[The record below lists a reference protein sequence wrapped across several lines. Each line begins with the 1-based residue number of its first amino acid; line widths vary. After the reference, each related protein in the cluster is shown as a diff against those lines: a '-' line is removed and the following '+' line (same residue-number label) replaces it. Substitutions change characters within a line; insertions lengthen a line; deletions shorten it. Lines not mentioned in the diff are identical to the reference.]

1 MNYKNMTIS
10 SKPQNF
16 KKKKETNTNNT
27 KIPSNLKNWFLVK
40 S

>member
-16 KKKKETNTNNT
+16 KKKETNTNNT
-27 KIPSNLKNWFLVK
+27 KIPSNLKYWFLVK

>member
-16 KKKKETNTNNT
+16 KKNKKQIRIIQNY
-27 KIPSNLKNWFLVK
+27 LVT
-40 S
+40 